1 MGGMPRGKFPLL
13 TDTVMRR
20 AKSRLICIRV
30 KIRRSKA
37 HIIIAIE
44 RAFGSVTLPD
54 DADGAMASSVS
65 PRLSGV
71 EQKAEG
77 HEIGGE

>member
-44 RAFGSVTLPD
+44 RAFGSVTLAD
-54 DADGAMASSVS
+54 DAEGGHGIFGIPKARWRGAKSRGA
-65 PRLSGV
+65 
-71 EQKAEG
+71 
-77 HEIGGE
+77 